1 LSAAMVASPSLPSAP
16 APADVAV
23 LAQVV
28 NPGRAPAVKAE
39 SAAGFVN
46 AAEAAAAEGAAA

>member
-1 LSAAMVASPSLPSAP
+1 MVASPSLPSAR

-28 NPGRAPAVKAE
+28 NPGRAPAAKAE
-39 SAAGFVN
+39 SAAGFVK
-46 AAEAAAAEGAAA
+46 AAEAAAADGAAA